1 MTRVGEPTEV
11 PLVDHHCHG
20 VLAADLDR
28 RGVEELLTESYLPPA
43 AGTSTFDT
51 PLGLAVR
58 RWCAPVLDLP
68 ALAEPDAYVE
78 RRRELGGAEVN
89 RRLLRA
95 SGTGTLLV
103 ETGYRPE
110 DVVSPAGLGEMAG
123 AQVRE
128 VVRVEAVAE
137 QVRDGAAS
145 ARAFVEELPAAL
157 AARASGAVGL
167 KTIVAYRGG
176 FAFDPAPPPRDEVV
190 AAADGFV
197 RGRDRLTDETLLRF
211 GIWTA
216 ADVARSLGLPI
227 QVHTGLG
234 DPDLVLHLANPSLLT
249 GLIRELGRHQVDLV
263 LLHCYPYQREAAYL
277 ASAFPNVYLD
287 VGLALNHTGAQAS
300 RVLAEAM
307 ELAPFPKLLYSSD
320 AFGLAELYL
329 TGALLFRRALAELL
343 AAWFEQG
350 TCTAADSERITRLVA
365 RDNAV
370 RLYRL

>member
-1 MTRVGEPTEV
+1 MTRTVEPAPV

-20 VLAADLDR
+20 IVAGDLDR
-28 RGVEELLTESYLPPA
+28 AGMEALLTESSFPPA

-68 ALAEPDAYVE
+68 ALAEPHAYVE
-78 RRRELGGAEVN
+78 RRRELGAAEVN

-95 SGTGTLLV
+95 SGAGTLLV
-103 ETGYRPE
+103 ETGYRPQ
-110 DVVSPAGLGEMAG
+110 DIVSPAALGDLAG
-123 AQVRE
+123 AEVRE

-137 QVRDGAAS
+137 QVREGVAS
-145 ARAFVEELPAAL
+145 GRAFVEELPAAL
-157 AARASGAVGL
+157 AARASEAVGL

-190 AAADGFV
+190 AAAEAFV
-197 RGRDRLTDETLLRF
+197 GARDRLTDETLLRF

-216 ADVARSLGLPI
+216 ADVARSRGLPI
-227 QVHTGLG
+227 QVHSGLG

-249 GLIRELGRHQVDLV
+249 GLIRELGRIEVDVV
-263 LLHCYPYQREAAYL
+263 LLHCYPYHREAAYL
-277 ASAFPNVYLD
+277 ASVFPNVHLD
-287 VGLALNHTGAQAS
+287 VGLALNHTGVQAS

-320 AFGLAELYL
+320 AFGLAELYV
-329 TGALLFRRALAELL
+329 TGAVLFRRALAELL
-343 AAWFEQG
+343 GAWVEQG
-350 TCTAADSERITRLVA
+350 ACTAADSERITRLIA
-365 RDNAV
+365 RENAA
-370 RLYRL
+370 RLYDL

>member
-1 MTRVGEPTEV
+1 MTRGVERAV

-20 VLAADLDR
+20 IVAADLDR
-28 RGVEELLTESYLPPA
+28 SALEDLLTESSFRPA

-68 ALAEPDAYVE
+68 ALAQPEAYVE

-103 ETGYRPE
+103 ETGYRPHDIE
-110 DVVSPAGLGEMAG
+110 SPAALGELSG
-123 AQVRE
+123 AEVHE

-137 QVRDGAAS
+137 QVREGVRS
-145 ARAFVEELPAAL
+145 GRAFVEELPAAL
-157 AARASGAVGL
+157 AARASKAVGL

-176 FAFDPAPPPRDEVV
+176 FAFDPAPPPRDQVV

-197 RGRDRLTDETLLRF
+197 RGGDRLTDETLLRY

-216 ADVARSLGLPI
+216 ADVARSRRLPI
-227 QVHTGLG
+227 QVHSGLG
-234 DPDLVLHLANPSLLT
+234 DPDLVLHLANPSFLT
-249 GLIRELGRHQVDLV
+249 GLIRELGRLEVDLV
-263 LLHCYPYQREAAYL
+263 LLHCYPYHREAAYL
-277 ASAFPNVYLD
+277 TSVFPNVYMD
-287 VGLALNHTGAQAS
+287 VGLALNHTGVQAS

-329 TGALLFRRALAELL
+329 TGAVLFRRALAELL
-343 AAWFEQG
+343 EAWVDQEA
-350 TCTAADSERITRLVA
+350 CTAADADRITGMVS
-365 RDNAV
+365 RDNAS

>member
-1 MTRVGEPTEV
+1 MEPAPV

-20 VLAADLDR
+20 VVAGELDR
-28 RGVEELLTESYLPPA
+28 PGLEDLLTESSFPPA

-58 RWCAPVLDLP
+58 SWCAPVLDLP
-68 ALAEPDAYVE
+68 ALSQPDAYVE
-78 RRRELGGAEVN
+78 RRRELGAAEVN

-95 SGTGTLLV
+95 SRAGTLLV
-103 ETGYRPE
+103 ETGYRPQ
-110 DVVSPAGLGEMAG
+110 DIVSPAALGDLAG
-123 AQVRE
+123 AEVRE

-137 QVRDGAAS
+137 QVRDGVAS
-145 ARAFVEELPAAL
+145 GRAFVEELPAAL
-157 AARASGAVGL
+157 AARASEAVGL

-176 FAFDPAPPPRDEVV
+176 FAFDPAPPPRDDVV
-190 AAADGFV
+190 TAAEAFV

-216 ADVARSLGLPI
+216 ADVARSRGLPI
-227 QVHTGLG
+227 QVHSGLG

-249 GLIRELGRHQVDLV
+249 GLIRELGRIEVDLV
-263 LLHCYPYQREAAYL
+263 LLHCYPYHREAAYL
-277 ASAFPNVYLD
+277 ASVFPNVYLD
-287 VGLALNHTGAQAS
+287 VGLALNNTGVQAS

-307 ELAPFPKLLYSSD
+307 ELAPFTKLLYSSD

-329 TGALLFRRALAELL
+329 TGAVLFRRALAELL
-343 AAWFEQG
+343 GAWVEQG
-350 TCTAADSERITRLVA
+350 ACTAADAGRITRLIA
-365 RDNAV
+365 GDNAA